1 MKEKI
6 EKFGELHKEINKYA
20 KEKFKEFFKG
30 KLKEDETVSFEQWVI
45 TPDNK
50 IKILYKMNNERIPDF
65 FIVES

>member
-20 KEKFKEFFKG
+20 KQQFKEFFRG
-30 KLKEDETVSFEQWVI
+30 KLKEGEKVSFEQWVI
-45 TPDNK
+45 TLDNK
-50 IKILYKMNNERIPDF
+50 IKIIYKMNNERIPDF

>member
-20 KEKFKEFFKG
+20 KEQFKEFFKG
-30 KLKEDETVSFEQWVI
+30 KLKEDEKVSFEQWVI

>member
-20 KEKFKEFFKG
+20 KEQFKEFFKG
-30 KLKEDETVSFEQWVI
+30 KLKENDKVLFEEWVI

-50 IKILYKMNNERIPDF
+50 IKILYRINNERIPDF
-65 FIVES
+65 FIVEP

>member
-6 EKFGELHKEINKYA
+6 EQFGKLNKEISKYS

-30 KLKEDETVSFEQWVI
+30 KLKEGERVLFERWVI

-50 IKILYKMNNERIPDF
+50 IKILYTMNDERIPDF
-65 FIVES
+65 FIVEP

>member
-6 EKFGELHKEINKYA
+6 EQHRQLTNEITIFA

-30 KLKEDETVSFEQWVI
+30 KLKEDEKVSFEQWLI

>member
-6 EKFGELHKEINKYA
+6 EKFGELHNEINKYA
-20 KEKFKEFFKG
+20 KQQFKEFFKG
-30 KLKEDETVSFEQWVI
+30 KLKEGDKVLFEQWII

-50 IKILYKMNNERIPDF
+50 IKILYKINDERIPNF

>member
-6 EKFGELHKEINKYA
+6 EKFGELHNEINNYA
-20 KEKFKEFFKG
+20 KEQFKEFFKG
-30 KLKEDETVSFEQWVI
+30 KLKKDEKVSFEQWVI